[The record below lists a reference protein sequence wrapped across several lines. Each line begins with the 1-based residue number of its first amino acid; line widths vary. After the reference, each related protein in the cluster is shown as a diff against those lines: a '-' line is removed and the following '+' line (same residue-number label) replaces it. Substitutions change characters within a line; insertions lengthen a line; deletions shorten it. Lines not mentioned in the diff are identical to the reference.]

1 MTVKYIREIVEW
13 LNKNK
18 KSRTPSK
25 METLKW
31 FILKEMKIKC

>member
-1 MTVKYIREIVEW
+1 MTVKRIREIVEW

-25 METLKW
+25 IETLKW
-31 FILKEMKIKC
+31 FIFKEMKIK

>member
-1 MTVKYIREIVEW
+1 MTIKRIKEIIEW

-18 KSRTPSK
+18 KSSPNK

-31 FILKEMKIKC
+31 FILKEMKIK

>member
-1 MTVKYIREIVEW
+1 MTVKRIREIVEW

-18 KSRTPSK
+18 KSSVPSK

-31 FILKEMKIKC
+31 FILKEMRIK